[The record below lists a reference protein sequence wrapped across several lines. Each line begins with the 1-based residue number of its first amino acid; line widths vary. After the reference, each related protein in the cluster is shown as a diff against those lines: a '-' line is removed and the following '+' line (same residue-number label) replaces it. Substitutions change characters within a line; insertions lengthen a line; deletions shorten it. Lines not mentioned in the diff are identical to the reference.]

1 MNSVE
6 KSRQKTKIE
15 SEKAKVIGLF
25 SCKGGLGKTTTTSNI
40 SVSLAKTFWND
51 VLTIDANLSAPSLDI
66 HLGKFKPEK
75 TIHKVLTGDLE
86 IEEAIQTPQ
95 VSQGLDVIY
104 GSTVFEEKLNLGEL
118 EKYMEK
124 LKEEY
129 KIILLNS
136 APGLNEQVIST
147 IKACDEM
154 LIVTEAKIPT
164 VASTLQTFQA
174 TEKYKIPIMG
184 TIINKIR
191 KAKYELPIKDIKQ
204 AFSWPVLSQVPQDKN
219 VCESTAEGVPI
230 VKYNSKCRAAREF
243 EDLTEEILE
252 RMN

>member
-1 MNSVE
+1 MKSGE
-6 KSRQKTKIE
+6 KSEQNTRIK

-51 VLTIDANLSAPSLDI
+51 VLTIDANLAAPSLDI

-75 TIHKVLTGDLE
+75 TIHKVLSGDLE

-95 VSQGLDVIY
+95 VSQGLDVIF
-104 GSTVFEEKLNLGEL
+104 GSTVFEGKLNLGEL

-129 KIILLNS
+129 KVILLNS
-136 APGLNEQVIST
+136 APGLDEQVIST
-147 IKACDEM
+147 IKASDEM
-154 LIVTEAKIPT
+154 LIVTEAKMPT

-174 TEKYKIPIMG
+174 TEKYKTPVMG

-191 KAKYELPIKDIKQ
+191 KAKYELPIKEIKQ
-204 AFSWPVLSQVPQDKN
+204 AFSWPVLSQVPQDEK

-230 VKYNSKCRAAREF
+230 VKYNSKCRAAKEF